1 LDEFSA
7 TEGGELAEVVESETE
22 GAGAGAGFEAWVRVG
37 EEISVRVD

>member
-22 GAGAGAGFEAWVRVG
+22 GAGAGFEAWVRVG